1 MPAIRRAVVIG
12 AGALGSVY
20 GAALARG
27 GADVQLLARRAHAEA
42 IAAAGGVTV
51 RSVDGDWFAPL
62 RAAWRPADI
71 EPAELAILL
80 CKSYD
85 SAAALEGLVHVGP
98 AVAVS
103 FQNGVEK
110 DAVLARWCGAERI
123 LGGMSM
129 VGATLPRPGEVAH
142 TLAGTTYVGELPVGT
157 SDRAAAV
164 GALLEAGGLPTVVT
178 ERIASAEWSKL
189 VHAAPT
195 MTLCALAR
203 VPFHRELLDPGL
215 AAQHAALV
223 AEGVAI
229 ARAAGVDVD
238 DWPGMFPVR
247 TLAAVPA
254 AEAVGLLHARG
265 RAMAAAG
272 STDVRISMRD
282 DVECGRPIEVEA
294 VQGFLARAAA
304 RAGVD
309 APLTQASYELV
320 RAVDAARGRPRE
332 QAAALRQ
339 AAAAPPAT
347 AARRIVAA
355 VLAAG

>member
-1 MPAIRRAVVIG
+1 MPAIRSAVVIG
-12 AGALGSVY
+12 AGALGTVY

-85 SAAALEGLVHVGP
+85 SGAALGRLGHVGE
-98 AVAVS
+98 VAVS

-110 DAVLARWCGAERI
+110 DAVLARWCGAECV

-142 TLAGTTYVGELPVGT
+142 TLAGASYVGELPVGT

-178 ERIASAEWSKL
+178 DRIASAEWSKL

-203 VPFHRELLDPGL
+203 VPFHRELLDPAL
-215 AAQHAALV
+215 AALHAALV

-247 TLAAVPA
+247 TLAVVPA

-282 DVECGRPIEVEA
+282 DVERGRPIEVEA
-294 VQGFLARAAA
+294 VQGFLARAAT

-339 AAAAPPAT
+339 AAAAAPAS
-347 AARRIVAA
+347 AAGRIVAA